1 VACGRLLGVKLNQE
15 NLSEFENDM
24 LNTATAPCAIQVSVK
39 ENSLEA
45 AFVGD
50 WVMQTDIPALQAIYA
65 QLDGATSIK
74 HLVFSTAK
82 LGRWDSLLM
91 TELIRLLN
99 HCATQQISVDTTTL
113 PPGIQGLLRLV
124 YAVPERT
131 DTKRLAE
138 QTQFLAVLGS
148 FVLRGTK
155 DAQAIMLFT
164 GELALSF
171 FAWIRGKARFRA
183 QDFWLYIMQCGPA
196 AFPIITLIGVLIGM
210 ILAFV
215 GAVQLTLFGA
225 QIYIADMVGL
235 GMSRDMGGLMAA
247 IIMTGRSSS
256 TFAAELGSMQVNSE
270 IDALKTMGFEPMTF
284 LVLPRMLA
292 LTLMLPMLCLYADFM
307 GMAGGALVTVS
318 FFDTP
323 LVQYLHRTMAAVH
336 QKDIIMGVVKCSVYG
351 LLIAMAGCLRG
362 MQCGRSASAIGE
374 STTAAVVTG
383 IVFIVIADAIMT
395 MLFNRVGI

>member
-1 VACGRLLGVKLNQE
+1 
-15 NLSEFENDM
+15 M
-24 LNTATAPCAIQVSVK
+24 INTATVPCVIQVSVK
-39 ENSLEA
+39 ENNLEA

-50 WVMQTDIPALQAIYA
+50 WVMRAHIPASQAVYT
-65 QLDGATSIK
+65 QLDNASAIK
-74 HLVFSTAK
+74 CLVFSTVK
-82 LGRWDSLLM
+82 LGQWDSLLM
-91 TELIRLLN
+91 TELIRLIN
-99 HCATQQISVDTTTL
+99 HCAKLHISVDTSTL
-113 PPGIQGLLRLV
+113 PAGIQGLLSLV

-131 DTKRLAE
+131 DTKHQNE
-138 QTQFLAVLGS
+138 QKQFLVS
-148 FVLRGTK
+148 FGNLALRGAK
-155 DAQAIMLFT
+155 DAQSIMLFM

-171 FAWIRGKARFRA
+171 LAWIRGKAHFRL

-196 AFPIITLIGVLIGM
+196 ALPIITLISVLIGM

-215 GAVQLTLFGA
+215 GAVQLALFGA
-225 QIYIADMVGL
+225 EIYIADMVGL

-270 IDALKTMGFEPMTF
+270 IDALKTMGFQPMTF

-307 GMAGGALVTVS
+307 GIAGGAMVTIS

-323 LVQYLHRTMAAVH
+323 LVQYLDRTMAAVH
-336 QKDIIMGVVKCSVYG
+336 LKDIAMGVVKCSVYG

-362 MQCGRSASAIGE
+362 MQCGRSASAVGE
-374 STTAAVVTG
+374 TTTSAVVTG

-395 MLFNRVGI
+395 MLSNRLGI